1 MSGTLSSSRQS
12 YSFLKGNTRKP
23 GKMSFF
29 LNAVYKH
36 DFVWGFVSL
45 LLHTG
50 VIFRSIFC
58 QAGEYILQS
67 FGKKGGI
74 FLLRKL
80 EQLYLNSSIINVRN
94 NFSNGKFISKFYYI
108 MFTVYAHCVN
118 SAMNS
123 SKILPGLN

>member
-58 QAGEYILQS
+58 QAGEYILQNI
-67 FGKKGGI
+67 GKKVGI
-74 FLLRKL
+74 FLFLPQEEILRKKKSFNKVFFAL
-80 EQLYLNSSIINVRN
+80 
-94 NFSNGKFISKFYYI
+94 
-108 MFTVYAHCVN
+108 
-118 SAMNS
+118 
-123 SKILPGLN
+123 IL

>member
-1 MSGTLSSSRQS
+1 
-12 YSFLKGNTRKP
+12 
-23 GKMSFF
+23 MSFF

-67 FGKKGGI
+67 IGKKGGI

-80 EQLYLNSSIINVRN
+80 EQLYLNSSVINVRNLLTN

-108 MFTVYAHCVN
+108 M
-118 SAMNS
+118 
-123 SKILPGLN
+123 

>member
-1 MSGTLSSSRQS
+1 
-12 YSFLKGNTRKP
+12 
-23 GKMSFF
+23 MSFF

-67 FGKKGGI
+67 IGKKGGI

-80 EQLYLNSSIINVRN
+80 EQLYLNLSVINVRN
-94 NFSNGKFISKFYYI
+94 LLTNN
-108 MFTVYAHCVN
+108 CVN

-123 SKILPGLN
+123 SKILTCPKLRGGGRFRHFRTEICNCHIFHIFGWIGEIFGMVAYF